1 MVEHVAQAAQML
13 VHGESWTVKDLF
25 VLPNEYVYWSIQIV
39 LYPYMTGLVAGA
51 FVLSSLYHVFG
62 VEKLKEIARFALVFS
77 FALLPVA
84 MLPLLLHL
92 QQPFRGIHVMMTPH
106 FTSAISAFGIVFMT
120 YAVIVAS
127 EIWFVYRKFIV
138 DTIQR
143 LETKKRTGIDGLLL
157 LIYKIISLGAMDTSQ
172 AALESDHKAT
182 KVLAATGIPVA
193 CFLHGYAGFI
203 FGSVKANALWMT
215 PLMPVIF
222 IMSAVV
228 SGIALCI
235 VSYAIFMWLRRWAL
249 ARGKNFFLPDQLAG
263 TTNLTAN
270 DLHEMQ
276 VYETTLTAR
285 YLRIFM
291 ILAITLELLDTIFR
305 GYTAVKSWDILRQV
319 IYEHD
324 FIKIFVLQYGLGNAL
339 PFLMLLLPGLTT
351 RRACLASILVLFGVF
366 MMRWNVVIGGQ
377 AFSLTFDGFMEYQ
390 LPIIPHSFETFK
402 EGMGGVLLVF
412 SAPFIIFYFL
422 NMIFP
427 AFYNGDDES
436 FPETETG
443 EKERFSG

>member
-1 MVEHVAQAAQML
+1 MVEHAAQAAHML
-13 VHGESWTVKDLF
+13 VHGEAWTIKDLF

-84 MLPLLLHL
+84 MMPLLLHL

-120 YAVIVAS
+120 YAFIVGS

-138 DTIQR
+138 ESLLR
-143 LETKKRTGIDGLLL
+143 LEAKSNRGLGDGILL
-157 LIYKIISLGAMDTSQ
+157 LIYKILSLGVRDISDEAIE
-172 AALESDHKAT
+172 ADHKAT
-182 KVLAATGIPVA
+182 KFLAGLGIPVA

-235 VSYAIFMWLRRWAL
+235 VSYYLFMELRKWA
-249 ARGKNFFLPDQLAG
+249 ARRGKNFFLPDAVAHGSAAVDYEHLRSIQ
-263 TTNLTAN
+263 
-270 DLHEMQ
+270 DHEVKM
-276 VYETTLTAR
+276 TSK
-285 YLRIFM
+285 YLLIFM
-291 ILAITLELLDTIFR
+291 TLAITLELLDMIFR
-305 GYTAVKSWDILRQV
+305 GYTAVRSWDALRHV
-319 IYEHD
+319 IYVKD
-324 FIKIFVLQYGLGNAL
+324 FTKIFIMQYGIGNAL
-339 PFLMLLLPGLTT
+339 PFLLLLLPRISA
-351 RRACLASILVLFGVF
+351 RRAALASVLVLFGVL

-377 AFSLTFDGFMEYQ
+377 AFSLTFKGFMEYH
-390 LPIIPHSFETFK
+390 LPFIPHDIETFK
-402 EGMGGVLLVF
+402 EGLGGTLLVL
-412 SAPFIIFYFL
+412 ATPFVIFYFL
-422 NMIFP
+422 NMVFP
-427 AFYNGDDES
+427 AFME
-436 FPETETG
+436 
-443 EKERFSG
+443 EKSTHH